1 MRYPGSKVRQP
12 ILPADTRGAAN
23 PGRSRLSGGR
33 THWKALIL
41 LLSALPALAQ
51 GRGPRYVEPTPID
64 FDEHTG
70 WQSIFDGM
78 SLKGWDGPGD
88 VWRAE
93 NGEIVAQSTT
103 AKPSGSTYLI
113 WQGGEP
119 GDFELK
125 AEMKL
130 EGKGANSGIQ
140 FRATKLG
147 EVAGQ
152 KHSKWDLRGYQADFD
167 LQNANTGALIECCAG
182 PHRGVP
188 PRPDRAFR
196 GQMTR
201 AAVKDGERPSLLA
214 TFGNPEQ
221 LKSYINV
228 GDWNQ
233 IHLVARGRVMTYSIN
248 GHLMSVF
255 LDDHPSMY
263 VDHGFL
269 ALQLEGPGDIAVHFR
284 NLWLKSLP

>member
-1 MRYPGSKVRQP
+1 MHTVWFHAGKFSGAAAALGMGLVFSC
-12 ILPADTRGAAN
+12 IPADG
-23 PGRSRLSGGR
+23 
-33 THWKALIL
+33 
-41 LLSALPALAQ
+41 Q
-51 GRGPRYVEPTPID
+51 GRGPRYVEPTPVN

-70 WQSIFDGM
+70 WQAMFDGA
-78 SLKGWDGPGD
+78 SLKGWDGPTD

-93 NGEIVAQSTT
+93 KGEIVAQST
-103 AKPSGSTYLI
+103 AANPSGSTYLI

-119 GDFELK
+119 GNFEFK

-130 EGKGANSGIQ
+130 DGEGANSGVQ

-167 LQNANTGALIECCAG
+167 LLNTNTGALIECCAG
-182 PHRGVP
+182 PRRGVP

-196 GQMTR
+196 GQMVR
-201 AAVKDGERPSLLA
+201 AATTDGENPSLLA
-214 TFGNPEQ
+214 TFGDPEQ
-221 LKSYINV
+221 LKSFIKI

-233 IHLVARGRVMTYSIN
+233 IHLIARGRLMTYSIN

-255 LDDHPSMY
+255 LDDHPTMY
-263 VDHGFL
+263 VDHGFF
-269 ALQLEGPGDIAVHFR
+269 ALQLEGRGDIAVRFR
-284 NLWLKSLP
+284 DLWLKALP